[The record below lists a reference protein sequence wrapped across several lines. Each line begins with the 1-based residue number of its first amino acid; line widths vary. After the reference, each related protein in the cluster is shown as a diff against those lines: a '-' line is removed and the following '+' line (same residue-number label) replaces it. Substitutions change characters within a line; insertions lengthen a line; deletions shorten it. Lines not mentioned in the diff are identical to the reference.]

1 MINQIQVGMAN
12 TLAERLASI
21 PGVKSAKV
29 DDWSDEGYFAIFVQ
43 MQGEWTGGYK
53 SRFIPKGENLAMDRP
68 SRKNRRA
75 VRVIGRLIR
84 SVLTEAK
91 KADEIYSFET
101 WAPEGQYHVSYG
113 YNNFDG
119 YDKDDFKLNVRIPED
134 FPVSKDFP
142 DEKTAENKK
151 PVYIQLSL

>member
-1 MINQIQVGMAN
+1 MINQTQVKMAE
-12 TLAERLASI
+12 TLAERFASI

-29 DDWSDEGYFAIFVQ
+29 DDWSDEGYFAIFVD
-43 MQGEWTGGYK
+43 MKGEWTGGYN
-53 SRFIPKGENLAMDRP
+53 SRFIPAGESLAMDRP
-68 SRKNRRA
+68 GRMKRRS
-75 VRVIGRLIR
+75 VRVLGRLIR
-84 SVLTEAK
+84 SILTEAK

-119 YDKDDFKLNVRIPED
+119 YDKGSFKINVRIPED
-134 FPVSKDFP
+134 FPVSKDFS
-142 DEKTAENKK
+142 DEKTAETKK

>member
-1 MINQIQVGMAN
+1 MINQTQVEMAR
-12 TLAERLASI
+12 TLASRLATI

-29 DDWSDEGYFAIFVQ
+29 DDWSDEGYFAIFVD
-43 MQGEWTGGYK
+43 MKGEWTGGYN
-53 SRFIPKGENLAMDRP
+53 SRFIPAGESLAMDR
-68 SRKNRRA
+68 SGRMKRRS
-75 VRVIGRLIR
+75 VRVLGRLIR
-84 SVLTEAK
+84 SILTEAK

-119 YDKDDFKLNVRIPED
+119 YDKGLFKINVRIPED
-134 FPVSKDFP
+134 FPIQKDFP
-142 DEKTAENKK
+142 DEKTAETKK